1 MVTTTMKAMLLSPL
15 AVMLVWRAVALGHE
29 AED

>member
-1 MVTTTMKAMLLSPL
+1 MVTTTMKAMLLSSL
-15 AVMLVWRAVALGHE
+15 AVVLVWRAVALGHE